1 MIRIGKKIRIAKNV
15 LYSSASILYKWN
27 NWGQRGDWPILCYI
41 GIKLLATKSGP
52 RTWDFWFPAQW
63 LFHSAMPRSVPASRL
78 LGNALEK
85 IETYL
90 ASIFP
95 INILEVGT
103 VLADQARL
111 SGRDLFC
118 SSFSLALEMSLT
130 FATLLFSSRKP
141 PPTTTFEIV
150 SLLLSLSN
158 MRHSLALFLE
168 FVFSICESNYCIIV
182 KHWDNL
188 HNTWPDKIEINYL
201 CLNFFLSMY
210 L

>member
-1 MIRIGKKIRIAKNV
+1 MYYIAQL
-15 LYSSASILYKWN
+15 LYYTNEITEDKRSE
-27 NWGQRGDWPILCYI
+27 WPILCYI

-63 LFHSAMPRSVPASRL
+63 LFHSAMPRSVPAACL

-85 IETYL
+85 IEIYL

-95 INILEVGT
+95 VNILEVGT

-111 SGRDLFC
+111 PGRDLFC
-118 SSFSLALEMSLT
+118 SSSFSLALEISLI

-141 PPTTTFEIV
+141 PPATTYEIV

-158 MRHSLALFLE
+158 MWHSLAPFLE
-168 FVFSICESNYCIIV
+168 LVFSICESNYCIIV
-182 KHWDNL
+182 KHWDDLDNM
-188 HNTWPDKIEINYL
+188 WPNKIKINYFY
-201 CLNFFLSMY
+201 LNFFLSMY